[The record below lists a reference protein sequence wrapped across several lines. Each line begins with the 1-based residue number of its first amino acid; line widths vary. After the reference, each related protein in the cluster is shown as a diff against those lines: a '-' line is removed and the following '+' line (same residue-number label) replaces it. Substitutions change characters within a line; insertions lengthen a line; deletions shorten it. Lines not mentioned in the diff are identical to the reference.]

1 MYGWRVQEGRG
12 IEGTTEEDGFRAS
25 ESVTGGQ
32 ESYFK
37 AISLASGMC

>member
-1 MYGWRVQEGRG
+1 MVGKLRRG
-12 IEGTTEEDGFRAS
+12 VALRGTTEEDGFGAS

-37 AISLASGMC
+37 AISLASGVC